1 MFEAAGF
8 PRVLEIEARSDHRP
22 RLLIRLEL

>member
-8 PRVLEIEARSDHRP
+8 RRVLEIEARSDHRP